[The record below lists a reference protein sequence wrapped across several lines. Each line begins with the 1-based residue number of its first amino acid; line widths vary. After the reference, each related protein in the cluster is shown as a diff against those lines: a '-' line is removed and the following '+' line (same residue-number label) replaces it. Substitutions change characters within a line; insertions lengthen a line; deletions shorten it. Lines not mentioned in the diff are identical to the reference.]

1 MDFMEDKHI
10 LLGVSGGIAAFK
22 AASLAS
28 LLVKEK
34 YAVQVLMTEHALE
47 FVTPLTFQALTKR
60 PVIVSTFDEPSPD
73 SIAHIHLADHA
84 KLYVIAPATANVI
97 AKLAHGL
104 ADDMVTTTALAVTC
118 PLMVVPAM
126 NVHMMNHPAVI
137 HNLEILRSRG
147 VLVVDPAEGPLA
159 CGYTGRG
166 RLPEPEDIVSVI
178 RAVLSREKDLQG
190 CRILVTAGPTVEA
203 IDPVRVITNP
213 SSGKMGYALARAAVE
228 RGAEVTLVSGPVSL
242 PPVEGTELIRIESTN
257 DLLEAVSHRF
267 SDTDVLIA
275 AAAPSDFRPAERL
288 SNKWKKQNGIPEIKF
303 IPNPDVLATMGQQ
316 KTNQILIGFAAE
328 TEGNPEEARR
338 KLEQK
343 RLDMLVH
350 NNILLPGVGFQSDTN
365 EVTLYHAHGQV
376 ETLPKASKNEI
387 AQIILDRVAA
397 LWHARKEG

>member
-1 MDFMEDKHI
+1 MEDKHI

-137 HNLEILRSRG
+137 DNLEILRSRG

-242 PPVEGTELIRIESTN
+242 PPVEGIELIRIESTN

>member
-1 MDFMEDKHI
+1 MNFMEDKHI

-47 FVTPLTFQALTKR
+47 FLTPLTFQALTKR

>member
-1 MDFMEDKHI
+1 MEDKHI

-267 SDTDVLIA
+267 SDADVLIA

>member
-1 MDFMEDKHI
+1 MNFMEDKHI

-137 HNLEILRSRG
+137 DNLEILRSRG

>member
-1 MDFMEDKHI
+1 MNFMEDKHI

-137 HNLEILRSRG
+137 DNLEILRSRG

-242 PPVEGTELIRIESTN
+242 PPVEGIELIRIESTN

>member
-1 MDFMEDKHI
+1 MEDKHI

-47 FVTPLTFQALTKR
+47 FITPLTFQALTKR

-137 HNLEILRSRG
+137 DNLEILRSRG

>member
-1 MDFMEDKHI
+1 MEDKHI

-137 HNLEILRSRG
+137 DNLEILRSRG

-288 SNKWKKQNGIPEIKF
+288 SNKWKKQNGIPKIKF
-303 IPNPDVLATMGQQ
+303 ISNPDVLATMGQQ